1 MDSILERASRAI
13 PRDDVDGEPSTTSA
27 RTFAVGL
34 SGGVDSA
41 IAAWALK
48 RTGARVVG
56 TLARNWD
63 EANEDDGDERECAYV
78 EDRKSARECAET
90 LGLDDFV
97 EVDFRREYWL
107 DVFEPYV
114 EAFES
119 GNGAFAGSVAA
130 GFEFGGE
137 HKGGLPASRLED
149 RFASLG
155 LGLAAKR

>member
-119 GNGAFAGSVAA
+119 GATPNPDLECNRRVKFGALLRRAT
-130 GFEFGGE
+130 ET
-137 HKGGLPASRLED
+137 
-149 RFASLG
+149 LG
-155 LGLAAKR
+155 AT